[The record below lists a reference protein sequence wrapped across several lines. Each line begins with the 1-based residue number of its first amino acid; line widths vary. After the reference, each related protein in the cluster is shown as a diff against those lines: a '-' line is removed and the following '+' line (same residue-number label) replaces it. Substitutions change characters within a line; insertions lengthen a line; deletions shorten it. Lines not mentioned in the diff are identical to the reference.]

1 MSPQTDR
8 PPQTGKRREPARSLL
23 RLERLRTS
31 LVARLVLMTVV
42 ASVALALQ
50 TSAVSA
56 NQMTVFTCHDPSG
69 AAVGHDGWTTQ
80 RTGDLNMTLAD
91 TCAGSNQGALVLNL
105 GANGAGYGNG
115 AGVDWVFTAP
125 SWASI
130 ASYTIQ
136 IADSYAIPSTGGG
149 SGQVFV
155 NASDESDPNY
165 DYRNLGSAGLG
176 ATTIA
181 RTPPTRVSSIVVN
194 ASCDGQDGPC
204 AAGVEV
210 SHVDVSAASLV
221 LDDFSAPIVSAISGG
236 LVGGTTIKGTSEV
249 TFNAADEG
257 PGVYSAW
264 LVVDGRVQPAV
275 LLNSNNGLCQNLG
288 QTSNGTRSFAH
299 PEPCAKSTSSSVSL
313 DTTGLPDGQHTL
325 KLMVDDAAGDAT
337 TAYVGTFTT
346 KNAGTGSLGALPGP
360 GAAGS
365 GLSVGV
371 GAPNGSGASEA
382 AQVRLGLK
390 GAITRSFR
398 HRALRMSGRLIDSQ
412 GRAIGGAA
420 LDVLQQVVGSPAL
433 KLVGHAKT
441 LANGTFVAKVPP
453 GPSRTVEVAYRAFS
467 ADPSYA
473 AVAKVKESVSAGV
486 QLSVSP
492 DRTGPE
498 GTIMLSGKV
507 AGPIPQQG
515 AIVNLL
521 VHYRGRWE
529 PFRTPRTNRHGRF
542 RVAYHFEGGVGRFP
556 FRAEVPAGQAG
567 FPFGSGSSQ
576 VVDVRT
582 N

>member
-1 MSPQTDR
+1 
-8 PPQTGKRREPARSLL
+8 
-23 RLERLRTS
+23 
-31 LVARLVLMTVV
+31 
-42 ASVALALQ
+42 
-50 TSAVSA
+50 
-56 NQMTVFTCHDPSG
+56 
-69 AAVGHDGWTTQ
+69 
-80 RTGDLNMTLAD
+80 
-91 TCAGSNQGALVLNL
+91 
-105 GANGAGYGNG
+105 
-115 AGVDWVFTAP
+115 
-125 SWASI
+125 
-130 ASYTIQ
+130 
-136 IADSYAIPSTGGG
+136 
-149 SGQVFV
+149 VFV